1 MEYLLH
7 IMKVRNT
14 LKVLKT
20 VKRVSTPVYVR
31 IRGFFAE
38 KRRGK
43 DIPALKQRR
52 DKYFFVEI
60 KEGEMTFPKYK
71 TELAITFLRA

>member
-1 MEYLLH
+1 MCGL
-7 IMKVRNT
+7 
-14 LKVLKT
+14 
-20 VKRVSTPVYVR
+20 
-31 IRGFFAE
+31 GDFFAE

-71 TELAITFLRA
+71 TEVAITFLRA